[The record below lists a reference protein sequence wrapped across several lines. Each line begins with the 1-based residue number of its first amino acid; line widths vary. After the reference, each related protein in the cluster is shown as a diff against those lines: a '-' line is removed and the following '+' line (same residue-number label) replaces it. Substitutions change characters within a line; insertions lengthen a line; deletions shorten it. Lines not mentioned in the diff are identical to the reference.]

1 VERLIEEI
9 YHLSFSQFTR
19 SIDGHDNECIGGGKF
34 FSGDKKRKWL
44 NRSRVLEW

>member
-19 SIDGHDNECIGGGKF
+19 SIDGHDNECIGGGKI
-34 FSGDKKRKWL
+34 SVETKKG
-44 NRSRVLEW
+44 NG